1 MKKSTRKII
10 NHLKQYI
17 GLEVVRTKPTQGLIW
32 SGDWS
37 HTDEPIII
45 LDFTSD
51 GCIRYRHSGRHAR
64 IFGNKEDTL
73 PFSFTDRNWITY
85 KKALR
90 AKHNVL
96 NKWRGK
102 KIMRLRPTATFG
114 DRSFMLD
121 NVFTKAPT
129 LISASKYHMVIEHND
144 VGLEGDKSLLRADY
158 INPEDWVLAE

>member
-10 NHLKQYI
+10 NHLIQYI
-17 GLEVVRTKPTQGLIW
+17 GLEVVRTKPKQGLIW

-37 HTDEPIII
+37 YTDEPIII
-45 LDFTSD
+45 LGFTSD
-51 GCIRYRHSGRHAR
+51 GCIRYRHPEREAR
-64 IFGNKEDTL
+64 IFGNKEGTL
-73 PFSFTDRNWITY
+73 PFSFTDRNWVTY

-102 KIMRLRPTATFG
+102 RIKRVRPTATCNDHSYMCRFP
-114 DRSFMLD
+114 FQQP
-121 NVFTKAPT
+121 PT

-144 VGLEGDKSLLRADY
+144 IGLKGHKSVLRADY
-158 INPEDWVLAE
+158 IKPEDWVLAE

>member
-17 GLEVVRTKPTQGLIW
+17 GLEVVRTKPTSGITW

-45 LDFTSD
+45 LGFTSD
-51 GCIRYRHSGRHAR
+51 GCIRYRYSNDDRER
-64 IFGNKEDTL
+64 TM
-73 PFSFTDRNWITY
+73 PFAFTDRNWVTY
-85 KKALR
+85 KKAQR

-102 KIMRLRPTATFG
+102 RIRRIRPTATCG
-114 DRSFMLD
+114 DRSFMD
-121 NVFTKAPT
+121 DAPT
-129 LISASKYHMVIEHND
+129 LISASKYHMVIEYHMI
-144 VGLEGDKSLLRADY
+144 GLEGRKCILRSDY
-158 INPEDWVLAE
+158 MKPEDWVLA

>member
-17 GLEVVRTKPTQGLIW
+17 GLEVIRTKPTQGLIW

-45 LDFTSD
+45 LGFTSD
-51 GCIRYRHSGRHAR
+51 GCIRYRHSG
-64 IFGNKEDTL
+64 FGKIVFGDEEHIL

-85 KKALR
+85 KKAMR
-90 AKHNVL
+90 AKNNVL

-102 KIMRLRPTATFG
+102 RIRRVRPTATYGDHSYMCRFG
-114 DRSFMLD
+114 LDR
-121 NVFTKAPT
+121 APT
-129 LISASKYHMVIEHND
+129 LVSASKYHMVIEHHD
-144 VGLEGDKSLLRADY
+144 AGLEGDKSLLRADY

>member
-37 HTDEPIII
+37 YTDEPIII
-45 LDFTSD
+45 LGFTSD
-51 GCIRYRHSGRHAR
+51 GCIRYRHPERDNEH
-64 IFGNKEDTL
+64 TL
-73 PFSFTDRNWITY
+73 PFGFTDRNWVTY

-102 KIMRLRPTATFG
+102 RIRRVRPTATCG
-114 DRSFMLD
+114 DRSYMCRFGLD
-121 NVFTKAPT
+121 RAPT
-129 LISASKYHMVIEHND
+129 LVSASKYHMVIEHND
-144 VGLEGDKSLLRADY
+144 MGLEGVKSVLRADY
-158 INPEDWVLAE
+158 INPEDWVLVE